1 MRQKEGPSTTFQGPA
16 AVCRTR
22 TSHVYV
28 FEGGGAGSE
37 GSSEEEEP
45 VAATGGQALRPR
57 GKEHRKKAAP
67 SVGQAGAGDMVLM
80 QRPVAQEDSLYKLAL
95 QYGCQVADLKK
106 VNSLV
111 REQDLHGLRCVRIP
125 VHSHGVLTEA
135 CHGLSPIPSPASET
149 RVTFEDA
156 PEPAA
161 GVPGA
166 PSPLTRFFRDIDQ
179 SIERA
184 AQAEM
189 VLDPTG
195 CPLLP
200 APARGPT
207 PSAHGGIRWWKAV
220 LLLLLVGVV
229 LPLFYLV
236 YFKIQAAGE
245 APGSWNGT
253 SAAHTG
259 SGARTAGPGPTPWPE
274 K

>member
-1 MRQKEGPSTTFQGPA
+1 MRQKEGPSSTFQGPA

-28 FEGGGAGSE
+28 FESGGAGSE
-37 GSSEEEEP
+37 GSSEEEELV
-45 VAATGGQALRPR
+45 VANGGQALRPR

-67 SVGQAGAGDMVLM
+67 SPGQAGAGNMVLM
-80 QRPVAQEDSLYKLAL
+80 QRPVAQEDNLYKLAL

-125 VHSHGVLTEA
+125 VHSYSVLTEA
-135 CHGLSPIPSPASET
+135 CHGLSPVPSPASET
-149 RVTFEDA
+149 RVTFEDP

-161 GVPGA
+161 GVPGT

-184 AQAEM
+184 AQTEM
-189 VLDPTG
+189 ALDPAG
-195 CPLLP
+195 QPLLP
-200 APARGPT
+200 APARAPT
-207 PSAHGGIRWWKAV
+207 DSAHGGIRWWKAV
-220 LLLLLVGVV
+220 LLLLLVGIV

-236 YFKIQAAGE
+236 YFKMQAAGE
-245 APGSWNGT
+245 APGSWNAT
-253 SAAHTG
+253 SAAHTD
-259 SGARTAGPGPTPWPE
+259 SRAQTAVPGPTPRPE
-274 K
+274 Q